1 MNTFESFLFI
11 HDSTGVPYGG
21 IPMSRPEAALKLA
34 IIEAIRENLAPL
46 TIRVDLYYLMNYGV
60 VKAYQISGEELFF
73 AASIETFPSL
83 LTAQK

>member
-1 MNTFESFLFI
+1 MNTFENFLFI
-11 HDSTGVPYGG
+11 QDSTGVPFGG

-34 IIEAIRENLAPL
+34 IIEAIRDNLAPL

-60 VKAYQISGEELFF
+60 VKAYQISGDELFF
-73 AASIETFPSL
+73 SASIESFHSL